1 MTESELLKQ
10 RTKKQDMTGK
20 DVKHL
25 RRRVIEF
32 IVLVLEVGFML
43 AGAITGRNELLMIGW
58 ILFALYF
65 VLTSFRLIDD
75 NTELAEE
82 SFMKSMNC
90 IGVKYLL
97 ESTRMRLD
105 GMSREEVKESLDA
118 AIKMLDE

>member
-1 MTESELLKQ
+1 
-10 RTKKQDMTGK
+10 MTGK

-25 RRRVIEF
+25 RGRIIEL

-65 VLTSFRLIDD
+65 VLTSFRLIDE
-75 NTELAEE
+75 NKELVEE

-90 IGVKYLL
+90 ISVQYML
-97 ESTRMRLD
+97 ESTRIRLD
-105 GMSREEVKESLDA
+105 EMSREEVKEMLDA